1 MSRQRE
7 GEGETRSVAR
17 RSDARSARTRA
28 GIGLGMMTLVVGVAV
43 VSVQA
48 CGSSNSSSASD
59 SGVAPVADSSVDS
72 GTASSD
78 SGAGGDSSTA
88 CIVCGGGDG
97 GGMGTQSPIPTTCA
111 DSIARNSYIGCDY
124 WPTVTLNPVWPQFDF
139 AVAVSNPQSTAV
151 MVSVAGGA
159 LTQTLMVSVPAGSV
173 QAITLPWVPELKGPT
188 FDQNT
193 VVGDPGPSRIVAGG
207 AYHLFT
213 TAPVS
218 VYQFSALEYEIDAGT
233 LSPDGGTCPG
243 EGEAGAGPHC
253 FSYSND
259 ASLLLPTNVAG
270 TDYGILAWPSF
281 AATPGFMAVVATKA
295 NTHVTVYASGRVQ
308 GVPGSGPQFL
318 VRGDSYTYTL
328 QNEGDVLE
336 MFSDTGDLYNPVYT
350 QDISGSIVEA
360 DNPIVTYGGHGCTYI
375 PQDKKAC
382 DHLESS
388 MFPIQSLGE
397 QYIVTMPHTPHGEGE
412 WVRIMAFYANTKI
425 AFDPPVDGTQGV
437 ILGAGQV
444 LDLPNV
450 TQAFAVSANGR
461 IAISH
466 YELGEFDTLPD
477 DAGVPN
483 PDLGDP
489 SQCPAI
495 PIAQYR
501 STYTFLAPLSYAQN
515 WIDVVAPL
523 GATIT
528 LDNFAIPAAD
538 FHQVGGQPFGI
549 AHEQLLSAK
558 EGHSISGDATFGLY
572 VYGYGSRTSYMYP
585 GGLDLRVQ
593 SIPPPP
599 SQ

>member
-1 MSRQRE
+1 MD
-7 GEGETRSVAR
+7 AR
-17 RSDARSARTRA
+17 RNDGRTTRTRA
-28 GIGLGMMTLVVGVAV
+28 GIGLGMMMLAVGLAV

-48 CGSSNSSSASD
+48 CGSSNSSSAPD
-59 SGVAPVADSSVDS
+59 SGVAPGADSSVDS
-72 GTASSD
+72 GTPSSD
-78 SGAGGDSSTA
+78 SGAGGDSST

-97 GGMGTQSPIPTTCA
+97 GGMGTQSPIPTTCS

-173 QAITLPWVPELKGPT
+173 KAITLPWVPELKGPT

-243 EGEAGAGPHC
+243 EGDGGAGPHC

-318 VRGDSYTYTL
+318 VRGDNYTYTL
-328 QNEGDVLE
+328 QNAGDVLE

-412 WVRIMAFYANTKI
+412 WVRIMAFYPNTKI
-425 AFDPPVDGTQGV
+425 AFDPPANSSKPGDT
-437 ILGAGQV
+437 
-444 LDLPNV
+444 DLP
-450 TQAFAVSANGR
+450 TAASPSRTTSSASSTR
-461 IAISH
+461 CRRTRA
-466 YELGEFDTLPD
+466 
-477 DAGVPN
+477 
-483 PDLGDP
+483 
-489 SQCPAI
+489 CPI
-495 PIAQYR
+495 P
-501 STYTFLAPLSYAQN
+501 T
-515 WIDVVAPL
+515 W
-523 GATIT
+523 
-528 LDNFAIPAAD
+528 AIPA
-538 FHQVGGQPFGI
+538 
-549 AHEQLLSAK
+549 SAPPSPSRSTDRRTRSSRRCRTRRTGSTSWRPW
-558 EGHSISGDATFGLY
+558 EPRSRSTTSPSLRPTSTRWAASPSA
-572 VYGYGSRTSYMYP
+572 SRTS
-585 GGLDLRVQ
+585 
-593 SIPPPP
+593 SC
-599 SQ
+599 

>member
-1 MSRQRE
+1 MKKP
-7 GEGETRSVAR
+7 GRSF
-17 RSDARSARTRA
+17 D
-28 GIGLGMMTLVVGVAV
+28 IGLAVTLLASVTVVC
-43 VSVQA
+43 VQA
-48 CGSSNSSSASD
+48 CGSSNSAGFTPD
-59 SGVAPVADSSVDS
+59 SGAVTMLDGSVEGATD
-72 GTASSD
+72 T
-78 SGAGGDSSTA
+78 GAGGDSSA
-88 CIVCGGGDG
+88 CIVCAGGDG
-97 GGMGTQSPIPTTCA
+97 GGSMGTQSPIPTTCA
-111 DSIARNSYIGCDY
+111 ESISRNSYIGCDY

-139 AVAVSNPQSTAV
+139 AVAVSNPQSTDV
-151 MVSVAGGA
+151 TVSVAGGA
-159 LTQTLMVSVPAGSV
+159 LTKLLTLTVPAGQV
-173 QAITLPWVPELKGPT
+173 QAITLPWVPELKGPA
-188 FDQNT
+188 FNQDT
-193 VVGDPGPSRIVAGG
+193 VVGDPGPSRIVPVG

-213 TAPVS
+213 NLPVS

-243 EGEAGAGPHC
+243 EGEGGAGDHC

-270 TDYGILAWPSF
+270 SDYGILAWPSF
-281 AATPGFMAVVATKA
+281 AATPGFMAVVATVA
-295 NTHVTVYASGRVQ
+295 NTHVTVYASGRLQ
-308 GVPGSGPQFL
+308 GVPGTGPQFL

-328 QNEGDVLE
+328 TNEGDVLE
-336 MFSDTGDLYNPVYT
+336 MFSDTGDLYDPVYT
-350 QDISGSIVEA
+350 QDISGSIIEA
-360 DNPIVTYGGHGCTYI
+360 DNPVVTYGGHGCTYI

-388 MFPIQSLGE
+388 MFPIQALGE

-425 AFDPPVDGTQGV
+425 AFDPPVDGTAGV
-437 ILGAGQV
+437 ILGAGEV

-450 TQAFAVSANGR
+450 SQAFAVAANGR
-461 IAISH
+461 IAVSH
-466 YELGEFDTLPD
+466 YELGEFDLFPD
-477 DAGVPN
+477 DAGVPS

-515 WIDVVAPL
+515 WIDLVAPT

-528 LDNFAIPAAD
+528 LDGIDLPLSD
-538 FHQVGGQPFGI
+538 FHQVGSQPFSI
-549 AHEQLLSAK
+549 AHEQLLNGK
-558 EGHSISGDATFGLY
+558 EGHSVTGNATFGLY

-593 SIPPPP
+593 VIPPPP

>member
-1 MSRQRE
+1 MIPL
-7 GEGETRSVAR
+7 
-17 RSDARSARTRA
+17 RTRTSPRL
-28 GIGLGMMTLVVGVAV
+28 LGTGGALAAIVGVTV
-43 VSVQA
+43 VTLQA
-48 CGSSNSSSASD
+48 CGSS
-59 SGVAPVADSSVDS
+59 SGGGFAPDGGGALVDGS
-72 GTASSD
+72 LDTGAVDGS
-78 SGAGGDSSTA
+78 AGGDSST

-97 GGMGTQSPIPTTCA
+97 GTPPGTQSPIPTTCA
-111 DSIARNSYIGCDY
+111 ESIARNSYIGCDY

-139 AVAVSNPQSTAV
+139 AVAVSNPQATPV
-151 MVSVAGGA
+151 TVQVTGGA
-159 LTQTLMVSVPAGSV
+159 LTQAVKVMVPAGQV

-193 VVGDPGPSRIVAGG
+193 VVGDPGPSRIVPNG
-207 AYHLFT
+207 AYHLYT
-213 TAPVS
+213 DLPVS

-243 EGEAGAGPHC
+243 EGDGGAGPHC

-270 TDYGILAWPSF
+270 SDYGILAWPSF
-281 AATPGFMAVVATKA
+281 GATPGFMAVVATA
-295 NTHVTVYASGRVQ
+295 ADTHVTVYASGRLQ
-308 GVPGSGPQFL
+308 GVPSSGPQFL

-328 QNEGDVLE
+328 AHEGDVLE
-336 MFSDTGDLYNPVYT
+336 MFSDTGDLFDPVYT
-350 QDISGSIVEA
+350 QDISGTIVEA

-412 WVRIMAFYANTKI
+412 WVRIMAFYPNTKI

-450 TQAFAVSANGR
+450 TKPFAIAANGR
-461 IAISH
+461 IAVSH
-466 YELGEFDTLPD
+466 YELGEFDTVPA
-477 DAGVPN
+477 DAGVPS

-515 WIDVVAPL
+515 WVDLVAPA
-523 GATIT
+523 GATVK
-528 LDNFAIPAAD
+528 LDNVAVPASD
-538 FHQVGGQPFGI
+538 FVPVGHQPFGV
-549 AHEQLLSAK
+549 AHVQLSGTK
-558 EGHSISGDATFGLY
+558 SGHSLTGDAPFGLY

-593 SIPPPP
+593 VIPPPP